1 MHDITLFQTVSGAAK
16 TLDQV
21 QSVFEKTN
29 ALNMLNAKYIIYSPD
44 EPPLINLNALGNG
57 WFVETPAFVEDANE
71 ELSSINRIDPSKV
84 AVIDKLFK
92 DQVKNSSY
100 PVSEGDTLELKS
112 YKANE
117 LIYYSRSKGENL
129 AVFSEIYYPAG
140 WKSFI
145 DGKESNYFRTDYV
158 LRGMIIPAGEHE
170 IKFRFEPSSYFTGNR
185 ISIISSLL
193 FILMTAGYIIMQIK
207 TKSKAE

>member
-1 MHDITLFQTVSGAAK
+1 MH
-16 TLDQV
+16 
-21 QSVFEKTN
+21 
-29 ALNMLNAKYIIYSPD
+29 
-44 EPPLINLNALGNG
+44 LGMHG
-57 WFVETPAFVEDANE
+57 LLKLLLLVENANE

-100 PVSEGDTLELKS
+100 PVSEGDTIELKS

-117 LIYYSRSKGENL
+117 LIYSSRSKGENL

-145 DGKESNYFRTDYV
+145 DGKESNYFRTNYV
-158 LRGMIIPAGEHE
+158 LQGDDNSGR
-170 IKFRFEPSSYFTGNR
+170 
-185 ISIISSLL
+185 
-193 FILMTAGYIIMQIK
+193 
-207 TKSKAE
+207 